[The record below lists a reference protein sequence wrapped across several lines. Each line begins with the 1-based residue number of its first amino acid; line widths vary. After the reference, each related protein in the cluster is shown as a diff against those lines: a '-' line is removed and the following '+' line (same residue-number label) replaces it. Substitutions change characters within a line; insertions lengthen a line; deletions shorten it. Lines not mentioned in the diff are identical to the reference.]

1 MPEHLSILVKPAP
14 LLAVGEAWGQHEVQ
28 AGHALAGPSGRVF
41 NELALAADIPR
52 IQWSITNVFNER
64 PPNDAV
70 DLLVHDPARFAAAQ
84 RRLFEEIEITQPNLI
99 VAFGN
104 TALFALCGLRGI
116 GNLRGH
122 CLPITQLSPDLVLSR
137 PYKVLPMKNPAVVFR
152 DPTARVTLV
161 IDFLKAAREC
171 KFPEVRYTPRQI
183 WIKPTYEDLL
193 EFDRLHLAAASYLVV
208 DIETV
213 SAPVRQITCIGFAP
227 NATHALV
234 VPLVDQ
240 GKPGFDYWET
250 PYEETKVLRWLRD
263 VLQRPLP
270 KVFQNGTYDMHW
282 LALYGLAP
290 RGPHEDTMLL
300 FHSKY
305 SELEKGLEALAAV
318 YSNSPPWKTLRPRGS
333 DEKKDG

>member
-1 MPEHLSILVKPAP
+1 MAEQFSILVKPAK
-14 LLAVGEAWGQHEVQ
+14 LLAVGEAWGQHEAQ
-28 AGHALAGPSGRVF
+28 ARHALAGPSGRVF
-41 NELALAADIPR
+41 DELALAADIPR
-52 IQWSITNVFNER
+52 NQWSITNVFNER

-70 DLLVHDPARFAAAQ
+70 ELLVRDPARFTAAQ
-84 RRLFEEIEITQPNLI
+84 RRLAEEIELTKPNLI

-122 CLPITQLSPDLVLSR
+122 CLGITQLSSELKLSR
-137 PYKVLPMKNPAVVFR
+137 QYKVLPMKNPAVVFR
-152 DPTARVTLV
+152 DPTARATLV
-161 IDFLKAAREC
+161 MDFLKAARES
-171 KFPEVRYTPRQI
+171 KYPELLYTSREI
-183 WIKPTYEDLL
+183 WIKPSFEDLR
-193 EFDRLHLAAASYLVV
+193 EFDRKYISSAKYLVV

-213 SAPVRQITCIGFAP
+213 SAPVRQITCVGFAP
-227 NATHALV
+227 SAQHALV

-240 GKPGFDYWET
+240 SRPGFDYWET
-250 PYEETKVLRWLRD
+250 PFEETKVISWMRE
-263 VLQRPLP
+263 VLQRPVP
-270 KVFQNGTYDMHW
+270 KIFQNGTYDMHW
-282 LALYGLAP
+282 LANYGLLP

-318 YSNSPPWKTLRPRGS
+318 YSNSPPWKTLRPRGT